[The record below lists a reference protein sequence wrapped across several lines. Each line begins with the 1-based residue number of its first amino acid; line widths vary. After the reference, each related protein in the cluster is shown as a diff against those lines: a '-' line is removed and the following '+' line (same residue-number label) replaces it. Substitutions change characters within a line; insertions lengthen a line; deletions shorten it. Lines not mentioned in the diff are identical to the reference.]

1 MSNSLTQQACITRSV
16 NITLVF
22 NAVPSCCRE
31 ALLTEFPG
39 KLWLDVLSKADL
51 LEADFQAADAAR
63 LHQSEGG
70 EESSQATS
78 QSADHSH
85 SWQDE
90 TTQAQIAQR
99 RAHSNN
105 SVSSTADPEA
115 TEQLACAEDHAVH
128 LDAEQHAPQ
137 AVQSS
142 PGLQHQEASSQIV
155 TDAAE
160 TTLAVNTQAPGYDVL
175 AMSQQTNTSVNQRP
189 LSVAAQAALT
199 LPNPIRISSVT
210 QFGIQDLQQHVTKLL
225 AEDLEVRMQS
235 S

>member
-1 MSNSLTQQACITRSV
+1 MFQ
-16 NITLVF
+16 F
-22 NAVPSCCRE
+22 CRE
-31 ALLTEFPG
+31 ALLSEFPG
-39 KLWLDVLSKADL
+39 RLWLDVLSKADL

-63 LHQSEGG
+63 LHQSRVG
-70 EESSQATS
+70 EESSQAAS

-85 SWQDE
+85 SWQDG
-90 TTQAQIAQR
+90 TTQAQIPQR

-105 SVSSTADPEA
+105 SVSSTADSEA
-115 TEQLACAEDHAVH
+115 TQQLACAEVDAVH

-142 PGLQHQEASSQIV
+142 PGLQHQEASSQNAN
-155 TDAAE
+155 DAAE
-160 TTLAVNTQAPGYDVL
+160 ATLDVNTQAPGHDVL
-175 AMSQQTNTSVNQRP
+175 AMSQQTKTSVNQKQ

-199 LPNPIRISSVT
+199 LPNPLRISSVT

-225 AEDLEVRMQS
+225 AEGLEVRMQS

>member
-1 MSNSLTQQACITRSV
+1 MLY
-16 NITLVF
+16 
-22 NAVPSCCRE
+22 CCRE
-31 ALLTEFPG
+31 ALLSEFPG

-51 LEADFQAADAAR
+51 LEADFQAADAAG
-63 LHQSEGG
+63 LHQSGGG
-70 EESSQATS
+70 EGSSQATS
-78 QSADHSH
+78 QAADHSH
-85 SWQDE
+85 SWQDR
-90 TTQAQIAQR
+90 TTQAQNAQGQT
-99 RAHSNN
+99 HSNN
-105 SVSSTADPEA
+105 SVSSTADPQA
-115 TEQLACAEDHAVH
+115 TGRLACAEDDAAVVH

-142 PGLQHQEASSQIV
+142 PGLQHQEASSQNV
-155 TDAAE
+155 HDAAE
-160 TTLAVNTQAPGYDVL
+160 TTLAVSTQAPGHDVL
-175 AMSQQTNTSVNQRP
+175 AMSQQTKTSVNQRP